1 MPRPQRIENMF
12 VARQGIRFLKARFLC
27 YSIVAN
33 AFSAMSHAQKPGP
46 NRRDLILYT
55 VLFTLA
61 GGLLQDKHAWLGLT
75 VEYWAMVAVRVFH
88 FEAFHFLEGPR
99 LAVEMDSFAHSA
111 TCIGWGMVYLCL
123 AGTQPLPFVE
133 HMLKTY
139 SYVYFLHDLARNF
152 ALYFNWGFSIMFA
165 VHHILSIALL
175 GLSLSFDLD
184 WICSTMI
191 ILEWTNIL
199 RAREQ
204 IFLMTHNYS
213 VAARNNM
220 FRRRLKRVF
229 EISFIVTRVIVTPC
243 YTVMWVCHNAEK
255 LPFPFLP
262 LAILLS
268 ILINI
273 GGGVW
278 SYQVLRKL
286 TRKKQE

>member
-1 MPRPQRIENMF
+1 
-12 VARQGIRFLKARFLC
+12 
-27 YSIVAN
+27 
-33 AFSAMSHAQKPGP
+33 MSHAQKPGP
-46 NRRDLILYT
+46 NRQDLVLYT

-75 VEYWAMVAVRVFH
+75 AEYWAMVAVRVLHFEVFH
-88 FEAFHFLEGPR
+88 FFEGPQ
-99 LAVEMDSFAHSA
+99 LAVEMDSFAHA
-111 TCIGWGMVYLCL
+111 AICIGWSVVYLFLADMGVSPPCL
-123 AGTQPLPFVE
+123 E
-133 HMLKTY
+133 HMVKTY

-152 ALYFNWGFSIMFA
+152 ALYFNGGFSIMFA

-184 WICSTMI
+184 WICSTMV

-204 IFLMTHNYS
+204 IFLMSHNFS
-213 VAARNNM
+213 VAARNNT
-220 FRRRLKRVF
+220 FRRRLKRAF

-243 YTVMWVCHNAEK
+243 YTVMWIRYNAEK

-268 ILINI
+268 ILINV
-273 GGGVW
+273 GGGAW
-278 SYQVLRKL
+278 SYLILCKL
-286 TRKKQE
+286 TRKGRKKQD